1 MQETYTSDF
10 PGMKH
15 RENIRTGYIMTSTAA
30 RSDNQLSGFHKLRQ
44 VCVLHF
50 SFFFGLSPILVCS
63 FVFQAEGG
71 GIILNSVA
79 LSNMQLFSAA

>member
-30 RSDNQLSGFHKLRQ
+30 GSDNQLSEFHNLSQ
-44 VCVLHF
+44 VHVLHF
-50 SFFFGLSPILVCS
+50 SSLFLLALLVCS
-63 FVFQAEGG
+63 FVFQAEGE
-71 GIILNSVA
+71 IILNSVA
-79 LSNMQLFSAA
+79 FGNTQPVSAA